1 MTMTYDELIETIE
14 SYTIRDD
21 IPVTTMIRLAEAALR
36 PITKHYLS
44 EKTVTLI
51 VADDIA
57 ELPSD
62 FLEMRAI
69 SGTSGSIYKPIS
81 PTISDVQSGQVGYYR
96 IGDSLSFVPS
106 SAGEVDD
113 EVTIAYWAS
122 FPALTD
128 VQSNWLFDRFPNIYL
143 RAVLKESFRW
153 LKDPEGVAIE
163 DAALKEE
170 LSILAEDDRRGKQSG
185 PIIWEFG
192 TW

>member
-1 MTMTYDELIETIE
+1 MTYDELLETIT

-21 IPVTTMIRLAEAALR
+21 IPVTTMIRLAEATLR
-36 PITKHYLS
+36 PIAKHYLS
-44 EKTVTLI
+44 EKTETLFL
-51 VADDIA
+51 VDSVA

-69 SGTSGSIYKPIS
+69 TGESGQTYKPIAPANS
-81 PTISDVQSGQVGYYR
+81 NVFDGQVGYYR
-96 IGDSLSFVPS
+96 VGQSLTFVPS
-106 SAGEVDD
+106 ASGEVDD
-113 EVTIAYWAS
+113 QVSIAYWTS

-128 VQSNWLFDRFPNIYL
+128 IQSNWLFDRFPNIYL

-170 LSILAEDDRRGKQSG
+170 LSILAEDDRRGRQTG
-185 PIIWEFG
+185 PIIWESR
-192 TW
+192 TWQ

>member
-1 MTMTYDELIETIE
+1 MTYDELLETIT

-21 IPVTTMIRLAEAALR
+21 IPVTTMIRLAEATLR
-36 PITKHYLS
+36 PIAKHYLS
-44 EKTVTLI
+44 EKTETLF
-51 VADDIA
+51 VVDSVA

-69 SGTSGSIYKPIS
+69 TGESGQTYKPIA
-81 PTISDVQSGQVGYYR
+81 PANSDIFDGQVGYYR
-96 IGDSLSFVPS
+96 VGQSLTFVPS
-106 SAGEVDD
+106 ASGEVDD
-113 EVTIAYWAS
+113 QVSIAYWTS

-128 VQSNWLFDRFPNIYL
+128 IRSNWLFDRFPNIYL

-170 LSILAEDDRRGKQSG
+170 LSILAEDDRRGRHTG
-185 PIIWEFG
+185 PIIWESR
-192 TW
+192 TWQ

>member
-1 MTMTYDELIETIE
+1 MTYDELLETIT

-21 IPVTTMIRLAEAALR
+21 IPVTTMIRLAEATLR
-36 PITKHYLS
+36 PIAKHYLS
-44 EKTVTLI
+44 EKTETLF
-51 VADDIA
+51 VVDSVA

-69 SGTSGSIYKPIS
+69 TGESGQTYKPIA
-81 PTISDVQSGQVGYYR
+81 PANSDVFDGQVGYYR
-96 IGDSLSFVPS
+96 VGQSLTFVPS
-106 SAGEVDD
+106 ASGEVDD
-113 EVTIAYWAS
+113 QVSIAYWTS

-128 VQSNWLFDRFPNIYL
+128 IQSNWLFDRFPNIYL

-170 LSILAEDDRRGKQSG
+170 LSILAEDDKRGRQTG
-185 PIIWEFG
+185 PIIWESR
-192 TW
+192 TWQ

>member
-1 MTMTYDELIETIE
+1 MTYDELIETIE

>member
-1 MTMTYDELIETIE
+1 MTYDELLETIT

-21 IPVTTMIRLAEAALR
+21 IPVTTMIRLAEATLR
-36 PITKHYLS
+36 PIAKHYLS
-44 EKTVTLI
+44 EKTETLF
-51 VADDIA
+51 VVDSVA

-69 SGTSGSIYKPIS
+69 TGESGQTYKPIA
-81 PTISDVQSGQVGYYR
+81 PANSDIFDGQVGYYR
-96 IGDSLSFVPS
+96 VGQSLTFVPS
-106 SAGEVDD
+106 ASGEVDD
-113 EVTIAYWAS
+113 QVSIAYWTS

-128 VQSNWLFDRFPNIYL
+128 IQSNWLFDRFPNIYL

-170 LSILAEDDRRGKQSG
+170 LSILAEDDRRGRQTG
-185 PIIWEFG
+185 PIIWESR
-192 TW
+192 TWQ

>member
-1 MTMTYDELIETIE
+1 MTYDELLETIT

-21 IPVTTMIRLAEAALR
+21 IPVTTMIRLAEATLR

-44 EKTVTLI
+44 EKTETLF
-51 VADDIA
+51 VVDSVA

-69 SGTSGSIYKPIS
+69 TGESGQQYKPIA
-81 PTISDVQSGQVGYYR
+81 PAISDVFDGQVGYYR
-96 IGDSLSFVPS
+96 VGQSLTFVPS
-106 SAGEVDD
+106 ASGEADD
-113 EVTIAYWAS
+113 QVSIAYWTS

-128 VQSNWLFDRFPNIYL
+128 IQSNWLFDRFPNIYL

-170 LSILAEDDRRGKQSG
+170 LSILAEDDRRGRQTG
-185 PIIWEFG
+185 PIIWESR
-192 TW
+192 TWQ

>member
-1 MTMTYDELIETIE
+1 MTYDELLETIT

-21 IPVTTMIRLAEAALR
+21 IPVTTMIRLAEATLR
-36 PITKHYLS
+36 PIAKHYLS
-44 EKTVTLI
+44 EKTETLF
-51 VADDIA
+51 VVDSVA

-69 SGTSGSIYKPIS
+69 TGESGQTYKPIA
-81 PTISDVQSGQVGYYR
+81 PANSDVFDGQVGYYR
-96 IGDSLSFVPS
+96 VGQSLTFVPS
-106 SAGEVDD
+106 ASGEVDD
-113 EVTIAYWAS
+113 QVSIAYWTS

-128 VQSNWLFDRFPNIYL
+128 IQSNWLFDRFPNIYL

-170 LSILAEDDRRGKQSG
+170 LSILAEDDRRGRQTG
-185 PIIWEFG
+185 PIIWESR
-192 TW
+192 TWQ